1 MLNKLHIKSEFL
13 KSVML
18 LTSGTFLAQ
27 LVSYLA
33 TPVITRLFSPDEI
46 GELGVF
52 LRITAFITA
61 VATARYELSLPL
73 PKKDQHAFQ
82 LFRLSLRIA
91 AITLLSVFL
100 VGLIYWGIQGFSAK
114 NFWLVLMIVMGSF
127 FMIFKSIGTN
137 WAIRMKNYKVISISS
152 ALTSFTANGLK
163 IVAGLLAFGAL
174 GLVVATVVGGGV
186 AIIFFV
192 KDYFNSKCLDGF
204 QRSKKKIYV
213 LSKKYSDFPI
223 YNLPHMLL
231 DHGREL
237 LVAFFVVVYFDQT
250 VFGSYDHSFRMLK
263 LPLALI
269 GTAMGQVFFN
279 RCSRLYSEH
288 KALFP
293 MLKRTTLQLFL
304 ISIIPFSVVFM
315 FGEDLFLWVFGDQ
328 WGLSGRISELLA
340 PWLMINFVASPI
352 STIPMVVEKQKAFLW
367 VGGIGSMLQVSA
379 FGFLPLLHEKGWIT
393 FDEIFVWI
401 SVIMVL
407 FSLAMIGFKLWI
419 TKKADLQNVVPD

>member
-13 KSVML
+13 KSVVL
-18 LTSGTFLAQ
+18 LTSGTFMAQ
-27 LVSYLA
+27 VVSYVA
-33 TPVITRLFSPDEI
+33 TPVITRLFTPDEI
-46 GELGVF
+46 GELGIF

-61 VATARYELSLPL
+61 IATARYELSLPL

-91 AITLLSVFL
+91 TITLLSTFL
-100 VGLIYWGIQGFSAK
+100 IGLIYWGIQGFSAT
-114 NFWLVLMIVMGSF
+114 NFWFVLMIVVGSF
-127 FMIFKSIGTN
+127 FMIFKNIGTN
-137 WAIRMKNYKVISISS
+137 WAIRMNNYKAISASS
-152 ALTSFTANGLK
+152 ILTSFTANGLK
-163 IVAGLLAFGAL
+163 IVAGLLAFGSL
-174 GLVVATVVGGGV
+174 GLIVATVIGGGA

-192 KDYFNSKCLDGF
+192 KDYFNAKYLDGF
-204 QRSKKKIYV
+204 QRSKKKIQV
-213 LSKKYSDFPI
+213 LSKKYRDFPI

-237 LVAFFVVVYFDQT
+237 LVAFFVVLYFDQS

-279 RCSRLYSEH
+279 RCSRLYAEQ

-304 ISIIPFSVVFM
+304 ISIIPFSVVFF
-315 FGEDLFLWVFGDQ
+315 FGEDLFLWVFGPE
-328 WGLSGRISELLA
+328 WGVSGRISELLA

-367 VGGIGSMLQVSA
+367 VGGIGSVLQVSA
-379 FGFLPLLHEKGWIT
+379 FGLLPIFHEKGWIT

-401 SVIMVL
+401 SVIMVV
-407 FSLAMIGFKLWI
+407 FSLAMIAFKLWI
-419 TKKADLQNVVPD
+419 TKRADEGNGV

>member
-13 KSVML
+13 KSVVL
-18 LTSGTFLAQ
+18 LTSGTFMAQ
-27 LVSYLA
+27 VVSYVA
-33 TPVITRLFSPDEI
+33 TPVITRLFTPDEI
-46 GELGVF
+46 GELGIF

-61 VATARYELSLPL
+61 IATARYELSLPL

-91 AITLLSVFL
+91 TITLLSTFL
-100 VGLIYWGIQGFSAK
+100 IGLIYWGIQGFSAT
-114 NFWLVLMIVMGSF
+114 NFWFVLMIVVGSF
-127 FMIFKSIGTN
+127 FMIFKNIGTN
-137 WAIRMKNYKVISISS
+137 WAIRMNNYKAISASS
-152 ALTSFTANGLK
+152 ILTSFTANGLK
-163 IVAGLLAFGAL
+163 IVAGLLAFGSL
-174 GLVVATVVGGGV
+174 GLIVATVIGGGA

-192 KDYFNSKCLDGF
+192 KDYFNAKYLDGF
-204 QRSKKKIYV
+204 QRSKKKIQV
-213 LSKKYSDFPI
+213 LSKKYRDFPI

-237 LVAFFVVVYFDQT
+237 LVAFFVVLYFDQS

-279 RCSRLYSEH
+279 RCSRLYAEQ

-304 ISIIPFSVVFM
+304 ISIIPFSVVFF
-315 FGEDLFLWVFGDQ
+315 FGEDLFLWVFGPE

-367 VGGIGSMLQVSA
+367 VGGIGSVLQVSA
-379 FGFLPLLHEKGWIT
+379 FGLLPIFHEKGWIT

-401 SVIMVL
+401 SVIMVV
-407 FSLAMIGFKLWI
+407 FSLAMIAFKLWI
-419 TKKADLQNVVPD
+419 TKRADEGNGV

>member
-13 KSVML
+13 KSVVL
-18 LTSGTFLAQ
+18 LTSGTFMAQ
-27 LVSYLA
+27 VVSYVA
-33 TPVITRLFSPDEI
+33 TPVITRLFTPDEI
-46 GELGVF
+46 GELGIF

-61 VATARYELSLPL
+61 IATARYELSLPL

-91 AITLLSVFL
+91 TITLLSTFL
-100 VGLIYWGIQGFSAK
+100 IGLIYWGVQGFSVT
-114 NFWLVLMIVMGSF
+114 NFWFVLMIVVGSF
-127 FMIFKSIGTN
+127 FMIFKNIGTN
-137 WAIRMKNYKVISISS
+137 WAIRMNNYKAISASS
-152 ALTSFTANGLK
+152 ILTSFTANGLK
-163 IVAGLLAFGAL
+163 IVAGLLAFGSL
-174 GLVVATVVGGGV
+174 GLIVATVIGGGA

-192 KDYFNSKCLDGF
+192 KDYFNAKYQDGF
-204 QRSKKKIYV
+204 QRSKKKIQV
-213 LSKKYSDFPI
+213 LSKKYRDFPI

-237 LVAFFVVVYFDQT
+237 LVAFFVVLYFDQS

-279 RCSRLYSEH
+279 RCSRMYSEH

-293 MLKRTTLQLFL
+293 MLKRTTFQLFL
-304 ISIIPFSVVFM
+304 ISIVPFSVVFF
-315 FGEDLFLWVFGDQ
+315 FGEDLFLWVFGAE

-367 VGGIGSMLQVSA
+367 VGGIGSVLQVSA
-379 FGFLPLLHEKGWIT
+379 FGLLPLFHEKGWIT

-401 SVIMVL
+401 SVIMVV
-407 FSLAMIGFKLWI
+407 FSLVMIGFKLWI
-419 TKKADLQNVVPD
+419 TKRADEGNGV

>member
-13 KSVML
+13 KSVVL
-18 LTSGTFLAQ
+18 LASGTFMAQ
-27 LVSYLA
+27 VVSYLA
-33 TPVITRLFSPDEI
+33 TPVITRLFTPDEI

-61 VATARYELSLPL
+61 IATARYELSLPL
-73 PKKDQHAFQ
+73 PKRDQHAFQ

-91 AITLLSVFL
+91 TITLLSTL
-100 VGLIYWGIQGFSAK
+100 LIGLIYWGIQGFSAT
-114 NFWLVLMIVMGSF
+114 NFWIVLMIVVGSF
-127 FMIFKSIGTN
+127 FMIFKNIGTN
-137 WAIRMKNYKVISISS
+137 WAIRMNNYKAISASS
-152 ALTSFTANGLK
+152 ILTSFTANGLK
-163 IVAGLLAFGAL
+163 IVAGLLAFGSL
-174 GLVVATVVGGGV
+174 GLIIATVIGGGA
-186 AIIFFV
+186 AIFFFV
-192 KDYFNSKCLDGF
+192 KDYLNTKYLDGF
-204 QRSKKKIYV
+204 QRSKKKIQV
-213 LSKKYSDFPI
+213 LSKRHRDFPI

-237 LVAFFVVVYFDQT
+237 LIAFFVVWYFDQS

-279 RCSRLYSEH
+279 RCSRMYSEH

-304 ISIIPFSVVFM
+304 ISIIPFSIVFF
-315 FGEDLFLWVFGDQ
+315 FGEDLFLWVFGAE

-367 VGGIGSMLQVSA
+367 VGGIGSIVQVSA
-379 FGFLPLLHEKGWIT
+379 FGFLPLIHEKGWIS
-393 FDEIFVWI
+393 FDEIFIWV
-401 SVIMVL
+401 SVIMVV
-407 FSLAMIGFKLWI
+407 FTLAMIAFKLWI
-419 TKKADLQNVVPD
+419 TKRADEGNVV

>member
-13 KSVML
+13 KSVVL
-18 LTSGTFLAQ
+18 LTSGTFMAQ
-27 LVSYLA
+27 VVSYLA
-33 TPVITRLFSPDEI
+33 TPVITRLFTPDEI

-61 VATARYELSLPL
+61 IATARYELSLPL
-73 PKKDQHAFQ
+73 PKRDQHAFQ

-91 AITLLSVFL
+91 TITLLSTL
-100 VGLIYWGIQGFSAK
+100 LIGLIYWGIQGFSAT
-114 NFWLVLMIVMGSF
+114 NFWIVLMIVVGSF
-127 FMIFKSIGTN
+127 FMIFKNIGTN
-137 WAIRMKNYKVISISS
+137 WAIRMNNYKAISASS
-152 ALTSFTANGLK
+152 ILTSFTANGLK
-163 IVAGLLAFGAL
+163 IVAGLLAFGSL
-174 GLVVATVVGGGV
+174 GLIIATVIGGGA
-186 AIIFFV
+186 AIFFFV
-192 KDYFNSKCLDGF
+192 KDYLNTKYIDGF
-204 QRSKKKIYV
+204 QRSKKKIQI
-213 LSKKYSDFPI
+213 LSKRHRDFPI

-237 LVAFFVVVYFDQT
+237 LIAFFVVWYFDQS

-279 RCSRLYSEH
+279 RCSRMYSEH

-304 ISIIPFSVVFM
+304 ISIIPFSIVFF
-315 FGEDLFLWVFGDQ
+315 FGEDLFLWVFGAE

-367 VGGIGSMLQVSA
+367 VGGIGSIVQVSA
-379 FGFLPLLHEKGWIT
+379 FGFLPLIHEKGWIS
-393 FDEIFVWI
+393 FDEIFIWI
-401 SVIMVL
+401 SVIMVV
-407 FSLAMIGFKLWI
+407 FTLAMIAFKLWI
-419 TKKADLQNVVPD
+419 TKRADEGNVVS

>member
-13 KSVML
+13 KSVVL
-18 LTSGTFLAQ
+18 LTSGTFMAQ
-27 LVSYLA
+27 VVSYVA
-33 TPVITRLFSPDEI
+33 TPVITRLFTPDEI
-46 GELGVF
+46 GELGIF

-61 VATARYELSLPL
+61 IATARYELSLPL

-91 AITLLSVFL
+91 TITLLLTFL
-100 VGLIYWGIQGFSAK
+100 IGLIYWGIQGFSAT
-114 NFWLVLMIVMGSF
+114 NFWIVLMIVVGSF
-127 FMIFKSIGTN
+127 FMIFKNIGTN
-137 WAIRMKNYKVISISS
+137 WAIRMNNYKAISASS
-152 ALTSFTANGLK
+152 ILTSFTANGLK
-163 IVAGLLAFGAL
+163 IVAGLLAFGSL
-174 GLVVATVVGGGV
+174 GLIVATVIGGGA

-192 KDYFNSKCLDGF
+192 KDYINAKYLDGF
-204 QRSKKKIYV
+204 QRSKKKIKV
-213 LSKKYSDFPI
+213 LSNKYRDFPI

-237 LVAFFVVVYFDQT
+237 LVAFFVVMYFDQT

-279 RCSRLYSEH
+279 RCSRLYAEH

-304 ISIIPFSVVFM
+304 ISIIPFSIVFF
-315 FGEDLFLWVFGDQ
+315 FGEDLFLWVFGAE
-328 WGLSGRISELLA
+328 WGLSGRISQLLA

-367 VGGIGSMLQVSA
+367 VGGIGSILQVSA
-379 FGFLPLLHEKGWIT
+379 FGILPLLYEKGWIT

-401 SVIMVL
+401 SVIMVV

-419 TKKADLQNVVPD
+419 TKKADERNVIV

>member
-13 KSVML
+13 KSVVL
-18 LTSGTFLAQ
+18 LTSGTFMAQ
-27 LVSYLA
+27 VVSYLA

-46 GELGVF
+46 GELGIF

-61 VATARYELSLPL
+61 IATARYELSLPL

-91 AITLLSVFL
+91 TITLLSTFFI
-100 VGLIYWGIQGFSAK
+100 GLIYWGIQDFSAN
-114 NFWLVLMIVMGSF
+114 NFWFVILLVIGSF
-127 FMIFKSIGTN
+127 FMIFKNIGTN
-137 WAIRMKNYKVISISS
+137 WAIRMNNYKVISLSS
-152 ALTSFTANGLK
+152 ILTSFTANGLK
-163 IVAGLLAFGAL
+163 IVAGLLAFGSL
-174 GLVVATVVGGGV
+174 GLIIATVIGGGA

-192 KDYFNSKCLDGF
+192 KNYLNSKYLEGF
-204 QRSKKKIYV
+204 QRSKKKMKV
-213 LSKKYSDFPI
+213 LSKKYRDFPI

-237 LVAFFVVVYFDQT
+237 LVAFFVVIYFDQT

-279 RCSRLYSEH
+279 RCSRLYADH

-304 ISIIPFSVVFM
+304 IAIIPFSVVFF

-367 VGGIGSMLQVSA
+367 VGGIGSVLQVAA
-379 FGFLPLLHEKGWIT
+379 FGLLPLIYEKGWIT

-401 SVIMVL
+401 SVIMVV
-407 FSLAMIGFKLWI
+407 FSIGMIGFKLWI
-419 TKKADLQNVVPD
+419 TKKADERNVVG

>member
-13 KSVML
+13 KSVVL
-18 LTSGTFLAQ
+18 LTSGTFMAQ
-27 LVSYLA
+27 VVSYVA
-33 TPVITRLFSPDEI
+33 TPVITRLFTPDEI
-46 GELGVF
+46 GELGIF

-61 VATARYELSLPL
+61 IATARYELSLPL

-91 AITLLSVFL
+91 TITLLSTFL
-100 VGLIYWGIQGFSAK
+100 IGLIYWGVQGFSVT
-114 NFWLVLMIVMGSF
+114 NFWFVLMIVVGSF
-127 FMIFKSIGTN
+127 FMIFKNIGTN
-137 WAIRMKNYKVISISS
+137 WAIRMNNYKAISASS
-152 ALTSFTANGLK
+152 ILTSFTANGLK
-163 IVAGLLAFGAL
+163 IVAGLLAFGSL
-174 GLVVATVVGGGV
+174 GLIVATVIGGGA

-192 KDYFNSKCLDGF
+192 KDYFNAKYKDGF
-204 QRSKKKIYV
+204 QRSKKKIQV
-213 LSKKYSDFPI
+213 LSKKYRDFPI

-237 LVAFFVVVYFDQT
+237 LVAFFVVLYFDQS

-279 RCSRLYSEH
+279 RCSRMYSEH

-293 MLKRTTLQLFL
+293 MLKRTTFQLFL
-304 ISIIPFSVVFM
+304 ISIVPFSVVFF
-315 FGEDLFLWVFGDQ
+315 FGEDLFLWVFGAE

-367 VGGIGSMLQVSA
+367 VGGIGSVLQVSA
-379 FGFLPLLHEKGWIT
+379 FGLLPLFHEKGWIT

-401 SVIMVL
+401 SVIMVV
-407 FSLAMIGFKLWI
+407 FSLVMIGFKLWI
-419 TKKADLQNVVPD
+419 TKRADEGNGV

>member
-13 KSVML
+13 KSVVL
-18 LTSGTFLAQ
+18 LTSGTFMAQ
-27 LVSYLA
+27 VVSYVA
-33 TPVITRLFSPDEI
+33 TPVITRLFTPDEI
-46 GELGVF
+46 GELGIF

-61 VATARYELSLPL
+61 IATARYELSLPL

-91 AITLLSVFL
+91 TITLLLTFL
-100 VGLIYWGIQGFSAK
+100 IGLIYWGIQGFSAT
-114 NFWLVLMIVMGSF
+114 NFWIVLMIVVGSF
-127 FMIFKSIGTN
+127 FMIFKNIGTN
-137 WAIRMKNYKVISISS
+137 WAIRMSNYKAISASS
-152 ALTSFTANGLK
+152 ILTSFTANGLK
-163 IVAGLLAFGAL
+163 IVAGLLAFGSL
-174 GLVVATVVGGGV
+174 GLIVATVIGGGA

-192 KDYFNSKCLDGF
+192 KDYFNAKYQDGF
-204 QRSKKKIYV
+204 QRSKKKIQV
-213 LSKKYSDFPI
+213 LSKKYRDFPI
-223 YNLPHMLL
+223 YNLPHMFL

-237 LVAFFVVVYFDQT
+237 LVAFFVVLYFDQS

-279 RCSRLYSEH
+279 RCSRMYKEN
-288 KALFP
+288 KALLP

-304 ISIIPFSVVFM
+304 ISIIPFSIVFF
-315 FGEDLFLWVFGDQ
+315 FGEDLFLWIFGAE

-367 VGGIGSMLQVSA
+367 VGGIGSVLQVSA
-379 FGFLPLLHEKGWIT
+379 FGLLPLLHEKGWIS
-393 FDEIFVWI
+393 FDEIFIWI
-401 SVIMVL
+401 SVIMVI
-407 FSLAMIGFKLWI
+407 FSLAMIAFKLWI
-419 TKKADLQNVVPD
+419 TKRADERDVVR

>member
-13 KSVML
+13 KSVVL
-18 LTSGTFLAQ
+18 LTSGTFMAQ
-27 LVSYLA
+27 VVSYLA
-33 TPVITRLFSPDEI
+33 TPVITRLFTPDEI

-61 VATARYELSLPL
+61 IATARYELSLPL
-73 PKKDQHAFQ
+73 PKRDQHAFQ

-91 AITLLSVFL
+91 TITLLSTLL
-100 VGLIYWGIQGFSAK
+100 VGLIYWGIQGFSAT
-114 NFWLVLMIVMGSF
+114 NFWIVLMIVVGSF
-127 FMIFKSIGTN
+127 FMIFKNIGTN
-137 WAIRMKNYKVISISS
+137 WAIRMNNYKAISASS
-152 ALTSFTANGLK
+152 ILTSFTANGLK
-163 IVAGLLAFGAL
+163 IVAGLLAFGSL
-174 GLVVATVVGGGV
+174 GLIIATVIGGGA
-186 AIIFFV
+186 AIFFFV
-192 KDYFNSKCLDGF
+192 KDYLNTKYLDGF
-204 QRSKKKIYV
+204 QRSKKKIQI
-213 LSKKYSDFPI
+213 LSKRHRDFPI

-237 LVAFFVVVYFDQT
+237 LIAFFVVWYFDQS

-279 RCSRLYSEH
+279 RCSRMYSEH

-304 ISIIPFSVVFM
+304 ISIIPFSIVFF
-315 FGEDLFLWVFGDQ
+315 FGEDLFLWVFGAE

-367 VGGIGSMLQVSA
+367 VGGIGSIVQVSA
-379 FGFLPLLHEKGWIT
+379 FGFLPLLHEKGWIS
-393 FDEIFVWI
+393 FDDIFIWI
-401 SVIMVL
+401 SVIMVV
-407 FSLAMIGFKLWI
+407 FSLAMIAFKLWI
-419 TKKADLQNVVPD
+419 TKRADEGNVV